1 MELSQ
6 RLWELTWGLVEHRL
20 AAEVERVVV
29 VGGEPF
35 DKVPLAVLRDAA
47 GRSLLERFELV
58 EVPSLGVL
66 SHLLERDGPAGT
78 PAPSSVLAVGD
89 PWPLSEPARFPPLPA
104 ARDEAVAVS
113 QLYPERVLLLR
124 DAARLDAV
132 VAALAE
138 AQVFHFAGHAL
149 AAAASPDRAML
160 YLATAD
166 GQRSSWTAAEVA
178 KTHAPNLRLAVLAGC
193 ETGSVGAGPV
203 HALATGF
210 LVAGAEAVVA
220 TRWPLRDDEATLL
233 LRRFHELVTAGE
245 RVPQALRRAQLES
258 ATPKGSRALH
268 PAVWSSFHVV
278 GWDGS

>member
-1 MELSQ
+1 
-6 RLWELTWGLVEHRL
+6 
-20 AAEVERVVV
+20 
-29 VGGEPF
+29 
-35 DKVPLAVLRDAA
+35 
-47 GRSLLERFELV
+47 
-58 EVPSLGVL
+58 
-66 SHLLERDGPAGT
+66 
-78 PAPSSVLAVGD
+78 
-89 PWPLSEPARFPPLPA
+89 
-104 ARDEAVAVS
+104 
-113 QLYPERVLLLR
+113 
-124 DAARLDAV
+124 
-132 VAALAE
+132 
-138 AQVFHFAGHAL
+138 
-149 AAAASPDRAML
+149 
-160 YLATAD
+160 
-166 GQRSSWTAAEVA
+166 
-178 KTHAPNLRLAVLAGC
+178 VLAGC